1 MIQDLLFIIALLLFV
16 IAVNLFLIL
25 KKKTVNT
32 FYFKNEYQ
40 NELLEKLQ
48 KDVELIK
55 NKRLD
60 IFDTSSFRLFFIKLK
75 KYFQNHADILED
87 IKDKMK

>member
-1 MIQDLLFIIALLLFV
+1 MGY
-16 IAVNLFLIL
+16 FL
-25 KKKTVNT
+25 KTVNT

-48 KDVELIK
+48 KDVEQIK
-55 NKRLD
+55 IKRID
-60 IFDTSSFRLFFIKLK
+60 VFNTSSFRLFFIKLR
-75 KYFQNHADILED
+75 KYFQDHADILED